1 MSRVLQIAKKALL
14 LLMLMSALGPL
25 AVMQFIAWGGMLWDY
40 SKQGSLIEAVESTF
54 NGENP
59 CNLCLTIQEIEKEQQ
74 DMDTGMNLARTSVL
88 LPIEWEEVRFDKPEP
103 VVEFV
108 RDWVRKQET
117 RSIEVSSPPPKTVW
131 A

>member
-1 MSRVLQIAKKALL
+1 MSRLFQIARKALL

-40 SKQGSLIEAVESTF
+40 SREGSLLEAVESTF

-59 CNLCLTIQEIEKEQQ
+59 CNLCLTIQEMEKEQQ
-74 DMDTGMNLARTSVL
+74 ETDTGIQLARTSVL

-103 VVEFV
+103 VVVFV
-108 RDWVRKQET
+108 QDWVRKPEM
-117 RSIEVSSPPPKTVW
+117 RIVEVSSPPPKTMW